1 MTNKKFVPK
10 LLSILLPIT
19 ALILI
24 LFRESFLALVLPYFP
39 SCYFY
44 SLFHVYC
51 PSCGNTRSV
60 ISLLHGDVLSSLRFN
75 IVPLILFL
83 LILLSYIELATYSF
97 GKQVRLLPRKLSFY
111 LILIACLILYWI
123 FRNFVPYLTP

>member
-1 MTNKKFVPK
+1 MSNKRFIPK
-10 LLSILLPIT
+10 LISILLPIT
-19 ALILI
+19 ALIPI
-24 LFRESFLALVLPYFP
+24 FFKENFLALVLPLLP

-44 SLFHVYC
+44 NLFHLYC

-60 ISLLHGDVLSSLRFN
+60 ISLLHGEVLSSLRFN
-75 IVPLILFL
+75 IVPILLTVL
-83 LILLSYIELATYSF
+83 LLLSYIEFVTYSF

-123 FRNFVPYLTP
+123 VRNFIPYLTP

>member
-1 MTNKKFVPK
+1 MSKKRIVPK
-10 LLSILLPIT
+10 LLTVLLPMT
-19 ALILI
+19 AFLVIV
-24 LFRESFLALVLPYFP
+24 FRESFLSLVLPYLP

-44 SLFHVYC
+44 NLFHIYC

-60 ISLLHGDVLSSLRFN
+60 ISLLRGDVLSSLRYN

-83 LILLSYIELATYSF
+83 LILLSYVELASYSF

-111 LILIACLILYWI
+111 LILIAILIFYWI

>member
-1 MTNKKFVPK
+1 MSNKRLIPK
-10 LLSILLPIT
+10 LLSILLPLAT
-19 ALILI
+19 FLII
-24 LFRESFLALVLPYFP
+24 LFRERFLALVLPSLP

-44 SLFHVYC
+44 RLFHIYC

-83 LILLSYIELATYSF
+83 LIFLSYVELVTYSF
-97 GKQVRLLPRKLSFY
+97 KKQVRLLPRKLSFY
-111 LILIACLILYWI
+111 LTLIAILILYWI